1 MSPSSNDTGRADPPD
16 SGSEQR
22 LLNRVRRGRS
32 SAVNALFERYAP
44 WLRRR
49 ASGRLPQWAR
59 SGVATSDLVQD
70 VLHHTFAR
78 LNWFESKHVSALRTY
93 LRRYQGCFCHLAN
106 LARSLTTPVA
116 AGLLLTLAA
125 MLAIMPAQAQGEPQL
140 ETCPGGG
147 SEPVPTV
154 VAVTA
159 VPIVVASTAE
169 EYFVL
174 YVRHELDADTSVEV
188 PVLVK
193 KGDADTTTL
202 AQNVEALPKE
212 RYRLEKYLVAD
223 PADVDGDC
231 IDDITELDDM
241 GRQNPVNPAVAIELR
256 DGTVAVPDKD
266 TYDTLAVTKSFKF
279 VLFGMDTDRPGVY
292 FMNTNTHPLH
302 ESFLEVAGL
311 DAGDVEYEVVNGKLT
326 YSEELVAS
334 DGSPGVYYFELKSVH
349 PPLSIVNL
357 SYTLLAASMPLL
369 DDNLAF
375 YIRNFDLPLF
385 QSDLPLYRE
394 SRIDLV
400 FDADIF
406 ADTSFLPLNPGEGYG
421 RLQVLDPD
429 ERPHPR
435 DVVIYEALP
444 NELPRVAGIITT
456 VPQTP
461 LSHVNLRAVQDGIP
475 NAFIRDALDKPSI
488 AARIG
493 NYIHY
498 TVTEKDWDLR
508 AANPEEVDAHYESSR
523 PSRAQTPEFNLSVTG
538 ITPLSQIGFEDW
550 TAFGV
555 KAANVAVLGRLGF
568 PAGTVP
574 NGFAIPFYFY
584 DEFMK
589 AHDFYT
595 RIETMLTN
603 EDFQTDFETQDDM
616 LDDLR
621 DDIEDADSPQWIV
634 DALTAMHATY
644 PEGQSLRY
652 RSSTNNEDLA
662 GFNGAGLYDSKT
674 QDPDETV
681 EDGID
686 KSLKGVFA
694 SLWTFRA
701 FTEREFHRIDHMADQ
716 DGGAGTSQLLRRV
729 GQRRCDQL

>member
-1 MSPSSNDTGRADPPD
+1 M
-16 SGSEQR
+16 
-22 LLNRVRRGRS
+22 RRK
-32 SAVNALFERYAP
+32 
-44 WLRRR
+44 
-49 ASGRLPQWAR
+49 
-59 SGVATSDLVQD
+59 
-70 VLHHTFAR
+70 HHR
-78 LNWFESKHVSALRTY
+78 H
-93 LRRYQGCFCHLAN
+93 YQGRFTRLAS
-106 LARSLTTPVA
+106 LVRSLSTLA
-116 AGLLLTLAA
+116 AAALLLTLAT
-125 MLAIMPAQAQGEPQL
+125 LLVITPAQGNAQEP
-140 ETCPGGG
+140 CPGGG
-147 SEPVPTV
+147 YDPTPTA

-159 VPIVVASTAE
+159 VPIMVESTTE

-174 YVRHELDADTSVEV
+174 YASHEVGGTTVEI

-193 KGDADTTTL
+193 RGAAGTTTL
-202 AQNVEALPKE
+202 AENVEALPME

-231 IDDITELDDM
+231 IDDITELDDL
-241 GRQNPVNPAVAIELR
+241 GSQNPVNPAVAIELR
-256 DGTVAVPDKD
+256 DGAVAVPDKD

-279 VLFGMDTDRPGVY
+279 VLFGMDTDRLGVY

-311 DAGDVEYEVVNGKLT
+311 DAGDVEYEVVNGKLI

-349 PPLSIVNL
+349 PLLSIVNL

-444 NELPRVAGIITT
+444 NELPRVAGIIST

-498 TVTEKDWDLR
+498 TVTE
-508 AANPEEVDAHYESSR
+508 
-523 PSRAQTPEFNLSVTG
+523 
-538 ITPLSQIGFEDW
+538 
-550 TAFGV
+550 
-555 KAANVAVLGRLGF
+555 
-568 PAGTVP
+568 
-574 NGFAIPFYFY
+574 
-584 DEFMK
+584 
-589 AHDFYT
+589 
-595 RIETMLTN
+595 
-603 EDFQTDFETQDDM
+603 
-616 LDDLR
+616 
-621 DDIEDADSPQWIV
+621 
-634 DALTAMHATY
+634 
-644 PEGQSLRY
+644 EG
-652 RSSTNNEDLA
+652 
-662 GFNGAGLYDSKT
+662 
-674 QDPDETV
+674 
-681 EDGID
+681 
-686 KSLKGVFA
+686 
-694 SLWTFRA
+694 
-701 FTEREFHRIDHMADQ
+701 
-716 DGGAGTSQLLRRV
+716 
-729 GQRRCDQL
+729 

>member
-1 MSPSSNDTGRADPPD
+1 M
-16 SGSEQR
+16 
-22 LLNRVRRGRS
+22 RRK
-32 SAVNALFERYAP
+32 
-44 WLRRR
+44 
-49 ASGRLPQWAR
+49 
-59 SGVATSDLVQD
+59 
-70 VLHHTFAR
+70 HH
-78 LNWFESKHVSALRTY
+78 
-93 LRRYQGCFCHLAN
+93 RRYQGRFTRLAS

-116 AGLLLTLAA
+116 AGLLLAFAA
-125 MLAIMPAQAQGEPQL
+125 PLVIMPMPTQAQGNDPEEP
-140 ETCPGGG
+140 CPGGG
-147 SEPVPTV
+147 YDPTPTA

-159 VPIVVASTAE
+159 VPIMVESTTE

-174 YVRHELDADTSVEV
+174 YASHEVGGTTVEI

-193 KGDADTTTL
+193 RGAAGTTTL
-202 AQNVEALPKE
+202 AENVEALPME

-231 IDDITELDDM
+231 IDDITELDDL
-241 GRQNPVNPAVAIELR
+241 GSQNPVNPAVAIELR

-311 DAGDVEYEVVNGKLT
+311 DAGDVEYEVVNGKLI

-349 PPLSIVNL
+349 PLLSIVNL

-444 NELPRVAGIITT
+444 NELPRVAGIIST

-498 TVTEKDWDLR
+498 TVTEEGWDLR

-523 PSRAQTPEFNLSVTG
+523 PSRAHTPEFNLSVTG

-555 KAANVAVLGRLGF
+555 KAANLAVLRTLSF
-568 PAGTVP
+568 PEGTVP

-644 PEGQSLRY
+644 PEGKSLRY

-701 FTEREFHRIDHMADQ
+701 FTEREFHRIDHMAADLPP
-716 DGGAGTSQLLRRV
+716 SKRSS
-729 GQRRCDQL
+729 